1 MHWNQKID
9 ASAQSKICGLDLKGG
24 LDLKLKLGPEHL
36 KVQFV

>member
-9 ASAQSKICGLDLKGG
+9 ASAQSKICGLDLK
-24 LDLKLKLGPEHL
+24 LKLGPEHL